1 MKKILIVSD
10 FTAPYRIEVF
20 KGLSKEYE
28 TTTFFCEAKNES
40 RNDAWYKKSSDEF
53 HFEILDNE
61 TAYKHYDECVSNIT
75 QFDAVLCYTPWYKRV
90 RKLQRIC
97 WRKKIP
103 CILNC
108 DGALG
113 ITTSFPKK
121 QLKSFYV
128 KRADL
133 CFAGCE
139 RAVEYFKT
147 YGAKPENIVKHPFTS
162 LMKNQILAAPYSR
175 EQKNALKNEM
185 GIDDKV
191 TFITVG
197 QFIYRKG
204 FDLLLNAW
212 GKTSQEAQLYIIG
225 GGPLED
231 EYNKII
237 SDLELRN
244 VHIIGFKKPA
254 ELQKY
259 YAASD
264 VFVLPTRE
272 DIWGLVIN
280 EALSN
285 ALPTISSNKCT
296 AGNELVTNDFNGY
309 VYECE
314 DTDELASRIDLLHKD
329 EELRECFAKNAL
341 KAVEEYTIENII
353 NSHIDSIK
361 NVISK

>member
-1 MKKILIVSD
+1 MKILIISD

-20 KGLSKEYE
+20 KGLSKKHE

-40 RNDAWYKKSSDEF
+40 RNDAWYKKSSEEF
-53 HFEILDNE
+53 RFEIFDNE
-61 TAYKHYDECVSNIT
+61 LAEEHYNQCVANIT
-75 QFDAVLCYTPWYKRV
+75 DFDVVLCYTPWYKRV

-97 WRKKIP
+97 WRKKVP

-108 DGALG
+108 DGALE

-121 QLKSFYV
+121 QVKSYYV
-128 KRADL
+128 KRATL

-139 RAVEYFKT
+139 RAVEYFRT

-162 LMKNQILAAPYSR
+162 LMKDEILTAPYTK
-175 EQKNALKNEM
+175 EQKEAMKKELGMEN
-185 GIDDKV
+185 KV
-191 TFITVG
+191 TFVTVG

-237 SDLELRN
+237 SESKLKN

-259 YAASD
+259 YRASD
-264 VFVLPTRE
+264 VFVLPTRK

-280 EALSN
+280 ESLSN
-285 ALPTISSNKCT
+285 GLPTISSNKCT

-314 DTDELASRIDLLHKD
+314 NTDELASRIETLAQD
-329 EELRECFAKNAL
+329 EELRDLFAANSL

-353 NSHIDSIK
+353 ESHLDSIEK
-361 NVISK
+361 VTSK